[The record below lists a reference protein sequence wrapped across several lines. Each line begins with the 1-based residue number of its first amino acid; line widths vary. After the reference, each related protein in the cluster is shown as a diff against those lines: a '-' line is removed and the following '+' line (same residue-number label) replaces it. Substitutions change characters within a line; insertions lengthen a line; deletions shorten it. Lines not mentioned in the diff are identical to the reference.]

1 MAGNSVAVC
10 HREARRCKLVV
21 VSSTSP
27 ATAVPPMADVTADLT
42 RRLSNLLSTPITNL
56 RRLSG
61 GASRETWAF
70 DSTARNGE
78 RQALVLRRDPPAL
91 LDGAGRTGG
100 MPLEARLFAAA
111 DGAGVPVPYL
121 RASGDVDPD
130 VLQTGYLVMDHV
142 PGETIARKILRDEPY
157 AHARSVLTEQLG
169 QAAAALHN
177 IEPASVPGL
186 TVIEPLV
193 KYREMLDEL
202 GLASPTF
209 ELAFR
214 WLYDHRPA
222 PVEPCVVHGDF
233 RLGNVIVDDKGLV
246 AVLDWELSHLGDP
259 AEDLGWLCVRA
270 WRFGSAPEV
279 AGLGDIDTLLRA
291 YHLANGRS
299 EVDADRV
306 RWWIV
311 AGTLMWGV
319 MCVMQGNAH
328 TSGALRGVELAAI
341 GRRVAEQEHDLL
353 DLMGAA
359 PGEVIEVPPIGASLT
374 PSEAS
379 DEVGFPNARIL
390 VDAVRHYLASDVSAV
405 TTGRVAFHARVAQ
418 NVLGIVEREL
428 VLGDL
433 LRQVQR
439 TTHARFAVDSERGF
453 ADAIRHGAFTDR
465 QEHLLDALRSVVQ
478 VRLAIANPKYAH

>member
-1 MAGNSVAVC
+1 MVC
-10 HREARRCKLVV
+10 QGEARRCKLIV
-21 VSSTSP
+21 VSSSSP
-27 ATAVPPMADVTADLT
+27 AASTPLLADVTADLT
-42 RRLSNLLSTPITNL
+42 RRLSSLLAAPVTNL

-70 DSTARNGE
+70 DSTGRDGA

-91 LDGAGRTGG
+91 LAGAGRTGG

-111 DGAGVPVPYL
+111 DSAGVPVPFL

-130 VLQTGYLVMDHV
+130 VLETGYLVMDHV

-157 AHARSVLTEQLG
+157 AHARSILTEQLG
-169 QAAAALHN
+169 QAAASLHN

-186 TVIEPLV
+186 TAIEPLV
-193 KYREMLDEL
+193 KYREMLDDL

-209 ELAFR
+209 ELAFC
-214 WLYDHRPA
+214 WLHDHQPT

-233 RLGNVIVDDKGLV
+233 RLGNVIVDESGLV
-246 AVLDWELSHLGDP
+246 AVLDWELAHLGDP
-259 AEDLGWLCVRA
+259 AEDLGWLCVRS
-270 WRFGSAPEV
+270 WRFGNAPEV

-291 YHLANGRS
+291 YHLANGRR

-359 PGEVIEVPPIGASLT
+359 PGEIIEVPPIGASLT

-379 DEVGFPNARIL
+379 DDVGFPNARIL
-390 VDAVRHYLASDVSAV
+390 VDAVRRYLESDVTPA
-405 TTGRVAFHARVAQ
+405 TTGRVAFHSRVAQ

-439 TTHARFAVDSERGF
+439 TTHQRFAVDSERAL
-453 ADAIRHGAFTDR
+453 ADAIRRRAFNDR
-465 QEHLLDALRSVVQ
+465 QELLLDALRSAVQ
-478 VRLAIANPKYAH
+478 VRLAIANPKYAHR